1 VRGAAVRTRLS
12 CGLLV
17 CRRTQLELKAGAA
30 GAAAHVAVCACDAQM
45 SCCSRA
51 HQWPQCQ
58 PSVLAVFPHRNS
70 RQHPSRQ
77 SGLHSRLRY
86 WRLLLRSL
94 PVRCLKKPIVTS
106 VTTDICLDRQQPVA
120 RARLESP
127 ESPVLLLRGWRVL
140 RVLLSSSEAETDVRI
155 SALLSA
161 CTLLRHRRPIDIS
174 TCQDSPPV

>member
-77 SGLHSRLRY
+77 SGLRSRLRY
-86 WRLLLRSL
+86 WRLRLRSL
-94 PVRCLKKPIVTS
+94 PARSENKCTIGRQASIGARSSLPS
-106 VTTDICLDRQQPVA
+106 VIDMRLDRQQPSA
-120 RARLESP
+120 RARLR
-127 ESPVLLLRGWRVL
+127 L
-140 RVLLSSSEAETDVRI
+140 LLSSSEAQTDFRI

-161 CTLLRHRRPIDIS
+161 CTLLRHRRPTNIS
-174 TCQDSPPV
+174 SCQDSPTV